1 MSRIDGYVNFMA
13 GSRLFL
19 SRLKIVKKEI
29 MTKQTYGNLAVG
41 HVRRH
46 NLGHRLRKRLLIM

>member
-1 MSRIDGYVNFMA
+1 MSCVDGYVNFIA

-29 MTKQTYGNLAVG
+29 MRKQTYRNLAVG

-46 NLGHRLRKRLLIM
+46 NLGHRWRKRLLIT